1 MKTQATLKIEQIL
14 QEKRDLILELAAKHG
29 ACNVRVFGSVI
40 RGEAKAESDVDFLI
54 DLGEKLSPWFPVGLI
69 HDLEELLGHKV
80 DVVTE
85 KSLHSFIRDR
95 VLQEA
100 KPLRERV
107 IFKEKFYG

>member
-1 MKTQATLKIEQIL
+1 MKTQATLEIEQIL
-14 QEKRDLILELAAKHG
+14 QEKRDRILELAAKHG
-29 ACNVRVFGSVI
+29 ACNVRVFGSVV
-40 RGEAKAESDVDFLI
+40 RGEANAESDVDFLI
-54 DLGEKLSPWFPVGLI
+54 DLGGKLSPWFPVGLI

-100 KPLRERV
+100 KPL
-107 IFKEKFYG
+107 